1 MRPTIAGGSAVDSV
15 FASCHRAR
23 KIRVRA
29 AARKCDRSAVRACV
43 GLARACTFA
52 ASRLVETGV
61 GAKEER
67 MVAGVVLIRAQ
78 REHIA
83 TAARAV
89 AEIDGIAEVY
99 SVSGDWD
106 LVAIIRVPEWERI
119 ADVVTEQ
126 LAKVEGLE
134 RTTTLVAFRVF
145 SKKDL
150 AGAFDIFE

>member
-1 MRPTIAGGSAVDSV
+1 
-15 FASCHRAR
+15 
-23 KIRVRA
+23 
-29 AARKCDRSAVRACV
+29 
-43 GLARACTFA
+43 
-52 ASRLVETGV
+52 
-61 GAKEER
+61 
-67 MVAGVVLIRAQ
+67 MVAGVVLIRAE
-78 REHIA
+78 RDHIP

-106 LVAIIRVPEWERI
+106 LVAIIRVPEWEQI
-119 ADVVTEQ
+119 ATVVTEK
-126 LAKVEGLE
+126 LAQVEGLE

>member
-1 MRPTIAGGSAVDSV
+1 LGTKDPLPLAAGASADWL
-15 FASCHRAR
+15 
-23 KIRVRA
+23 
-29 AARKCDRSAVRACV
+29 AVRAGQHV
-43 GLARACTFA
+43 PFA
-52 ASRLVETGV
+52 AVVPRPDAAAQNIDPCARCTRTIRTHSPDEG
-61 GAKEER
+61 GH

-78 REHIA
+78 REHSP

-119 ADVVTEQ
+119 AEVVTEQ
-126 LAKVEGLE
+126 LAKVDGLE
-134 RTTTLVAFRVF
+134 RTMTLVAFRVF
-145 SKKDL
+145 SKKDM